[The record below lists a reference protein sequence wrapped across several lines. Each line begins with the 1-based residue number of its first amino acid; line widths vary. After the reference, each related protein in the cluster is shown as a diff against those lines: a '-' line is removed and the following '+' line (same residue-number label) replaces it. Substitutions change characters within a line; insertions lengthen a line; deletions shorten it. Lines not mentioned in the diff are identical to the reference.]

1 MGDRCNRTINSEG
14 PSVPRALH
22 VSKSQQQKILEAG
35 PHALSPDISTA
46 GSMQL
51 KISVLTFFPYQSL
64 KVNTKLLI
72 RTKHKKQVKRL
83 LTERSVLH
91 QQLRS
96 PLTWS
101 THALVSKSHV
111 QKKGYRK
118 QPLHLH
124 LCYKSPLGLVFAA
137 KVDIPVS
144 YQTTLTQS
152 PNLGFLPQ
160 KTNKTL
166 RKCLPDISKAATTHS
181 AWPRG
186 SGRGTVALALD
197 VPGNRDHSDPHQ
209 GPPRTGEEASCH
221 ILPGMFPNWA
231 LLPH

>member
-22 VSKSQQQKILEAG
+22 VSKNQQQKILEAG
-35 PHALSPDISTA
+35 LRAFSPDMSMA

-72 RTKHKKQVKRL
+72 RTKHKEQVKRL

-96 PLTWS
+96 PLSQS
-101 THALVSKSHV
+101 THVLVSKSHV
-111 QKKGYRK
+111 QKKGSRK

-124 LCYKSPLGLVFAA
+124 LCHESPLGLVFAA
-137 KVDIPVS
+137 KEDTPVTE
-144 YQTTLTQS
+144 QTTLTES
-152 PNLGFLPQ
+152 PNLQFLPQ

-166 RKCLPDISKAATTHS
+166 GKGLPDISKAAT
-181 AWPRG
+181 
-186 SGRGTVALALD
+186 
-197 VPGNRDHSDPHQ
+197 PHN
-209 GPPRTGEEASCH
+209 AC
-221 ILPGMFPNWA
+221 
-231 LLPH
+231 